1 MAPIPPSCRRGYQL
15 RAEELNDFLDL
26 VESVLPFSVQNWQ
39 AAADVHL
46 ENYCREAQMAES
58 LWRKFQEI
66 ARRAGPSGDQ
76 LPRLRHQG
84 KVN

>member
-1 MAPIPPSCRRGYQL
+1 LKSFWLLFCGVILAVVLYSPRPIPPSRRRGYQL

-58 LWRKFQEI
+58 L
-66 ARRAGPSGDQ
+66 
-76 LPRLRHQG
+76 
-84 KVN
+84 

>member
-15 RAEELNDFLDL
+15 RAEELNNILDL
-26 VESVLPFSVQNWQ
+26 V
-39 AAADVHL
+39 AADVHL

-76 LPRLRHQG
+76 LPWLRHQG